1 MRHLKPTA
9 LALALASCASLLVG
23 CAGVDTKPAPALIL
37 QNPETTPREKWS
49 DAMTILRGDM
59 GIYNQMDI
67 PADKAAEAGLIKAQA
82 GLAATGGS
90 GTPGDLLIGYSG
102 YQSPPTGFSSGA
114 ALGMG
119 VAMFLLPT
127 GPVSQPFNATQIA
140 AWVPVAQASTMDEA
154 VGLVER
160 SIDEARR
167 KNFANPSKITI
178 APSAY
183 PEAHHRAFKSFS
195 DLITNKPV
203 PPAGEPG
210 KAPSFLKNGQYYG
223 PIYFSKFDLQQ
234 SSDAKKNELDPH
246 EALAKLSADLPEWV
260 ALYNPGRRAQRN
272 LPGYPPSI
280 MLKGQEYFFV
290 GK

>member
-9 LALALASCASLLVG
+9 LVLALASCASLLVG
-23 CAGVDTKPAPALIL
+23 CAGVDTKPAPALVL
-37 QNPETTPREKWS
+37 QNPETTPHEKWS

-127 GPVSQPFNATQIA
+127 GPVSQPFNARQVA
-140 AWVPVAQASTMDEA
+140 AWVPVDQAKSMDEA
-154 VGLVER
+154 VELVER
-160 SIDEARR
+160 TLNDARR
-167 KNFANPSKITI
+167 KNFANPSAITI

-183 PEAHHRAFKSFS
+183 PQAHHRAYKSFS
-195 DLITNKPV
+195 DLMSNKPV
-203 PPAGEPG
+203 PPTGEPS
-210 KAPSFLKNGQYYG
+210 KAPSFLKDGLYYG
-223 PIYFSKFDLQQ
+223 PIFASKFHQQ
-234 SSDAKKNELDPH
+234 LSSDALKNDLNPK
-246 EALAKLSADLPEWV
+246 EALAKLSGDLPEWV
-260 ALYNPGRRAQRN
+260 ALYNPGSRAQRN
-272 LPGYPPSI
+272 LAGYPPSI
-280 MLKGQEYFFV
+280 MLKGHEYFFV

>member
-1 MRHLKPTA
+1 MKQLKLTA
-9 LALALASCASLLVG
+9 LALVSCASLLVG
-23 CAGVDTKPAPALIL
+23 CAGVATKPTPALVL

-49 DAMTILRGDM
+49 DAMKILHGDM

-67 PADKAAEAGLIKAQA
+67 PADRAAEAGLIKVQGDRATA
-82 GLAATGGS
+82 GSS
-90 GTPGDLLIGYSG
+90 GTPGDLVIGYSG
-102 YQSPPTGFSSGA
+102 YQSPPTGLSSGA
-114 ALGMG
+114 GLGIG

-140 AWVPVAQASTMDEA
+140 AWVPADRANSINEA

-160 SIDEARR
+160 TLNEARR
-167 KNFANPSKITI
+167 NNFANPSKVTI
-178 APSAY
+178 APCAY

-195 DLITNKPV
+195 DLLMNRPV

-210 KAPSFLKNGQYYG
+210 KAPSFLKDGQYYG
-223 PIYFSKFDLQQ
+223 PIFFTKFELQQ
-234 SSDAKKNELDPH
+234 YSDASKNDMNPR
-246 EALAKLSADLPEWV
+246 EALAKLSAGLPDWI
-260 ALYNPGRRAQRN
+260 ALYNPGRRAQRS
-272 LPGYPPSI
+272 LAGYAPSI